1 MGKNVNENTSKNFSG
16 KSSQKLLDHAKQSA
30 KDALQTNSKVIRN

>member
-1 MGKNVNENTSKNFSG
+1 MKIQVKTSVVNLARNF
-16 KSSQKLLDHAKQSA
+16 LDHAKQSA